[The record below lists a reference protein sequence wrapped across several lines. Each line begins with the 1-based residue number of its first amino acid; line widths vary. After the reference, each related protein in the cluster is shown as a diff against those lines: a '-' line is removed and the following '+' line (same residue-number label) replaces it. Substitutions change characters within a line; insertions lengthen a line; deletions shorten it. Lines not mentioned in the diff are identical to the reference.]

1 MIPKIEPAENIPES
15 ISSITCMDS
24 IIKNLKTIERHYVR
38 NKENAKNQL
47 NMLRDKIQNLET
59 ENLKSKS
66 DFEQMKSK
74 MKLLEEQN
82 AKLKSDL
89 EVSDSDKTLYHN
101 QYIKNGRD
109 VRELKAENE
118 SLKAK
123 IKLFEERNSQSSEK
137 LKSDLKTANIS
148 KSLSQSISRD

>member
-15 ISSITCMDS
+15 TSSIMCMDS

-38 NKENAKNQL
+38 DKENAKNQL

-101 QYIKNGRD
+101 QYINWH
-109 VRELKAENE
+109 
-118 SLKAK
+118 
-123 IKLFEERNSQSSEK
+123 F
-137 LKSDLKTANIS
+137 
-148 KSLSQSISRD
+148 